1 MVVSLPTRNTV
12 TSSMCASKA
21 TVRTSSAPKPPVV
34 NTIFGGTMP
43 RNDASIRVCYNAA
56 KAFSAATLNQ
66 LKFNPWIV
74 KLTRLSAAV
83 ATPAIQAAAQVVTQA
98 VAQVVIQAAA
108 AAAVEA
114 ATQVEAATAIQ
125 VEAATVTQAAVAI
138 ATQAAAAAA
147 AATTTTIM
155 ANRSHNTQ
163 FKLNFCF
170 LYYYYILLFLFK
182 SNVIIKSRAII

>member
-21 TVRTSSAPKPPVV
+21 TAKTSSAPRRPVV
-34 NTIFGGTMP
+34 NTIYGGTMP
-43 RNDASIRVCYNAA
+43 RNDASTRVCYNAA

-83 ATPAIQAAAQVVTQA
+83 ATPAIQAAAVVVTQA
-98 VAQVVIQAAA
+98 EALVVIQVAVAWVVAAA
-108 AAAVEA
+108 TQAVETATQVAAAVT
-114 ATQVEAATAIQ
+114 ATRAVA
-125 VEAATVTQAAVAI
+125 AATVTQVAV
-138 ATQAAAAAA
+138 AAAAA

-155 ANRSHNTQ
+155 ANKPTKDS
-163 FKLNFCF
+163 F
-170 LYYYYILLFLFK
+170 
-182 SNVIIKSRAII
+182 

>member
-83 ATPAIQAAAQVVTQA
+83 ATPAIQA